1 METANAFE
9 PVYERLL
16 LASGTKNDSELA
28 RILGVS
34 PQSVNGARKRGEIP
48 PGWIQSYA
56 EMSHV
61 SCDWLFFGRGPMR
74 LIESESVNQ
83 TTGSSKSASD
93 APGEPTR
100 PLPTLVVEDRDK
112 CDVNLILVPM
122 VEARL
127 SAGTGSLETSGEIER
142 TYAFRSDFLRRKG
155 NPDKM
160 VLMRVGGDSMQPEIM
175 DNDVVLLDQGK
186 RDLRPGPIFA
196 VGFEDAIYLKRIDK
210 LPGKIILKSAN
221 PAYPPVELDIGEQE
235 DNSFRVI
242 GQVIWSGREY

>member
-1 METANAFE
+1 MSIDVFSARMD
-9 PVYERLL
+9 RLL
-16 LASGTKNDSELA
+16 QAIGGGTDTSLAQV
-28 RILGVS
+28 LGIKPPS
-34 PQSVNGARKRGEIP
+34 IAGARKRKLIPGEWIEKIALGYNIP
-48 PGWIQSYA
+48 A
-56 EMSHV
+56 
-61 SCDWLFFGRGPMR
+61 DWLLFGRGPMR
-74 LIESESVNQ
+74 YEESAQAPLQAQ
-83 TTGSSKSASD
+83 TSQNAKDRLLEINAASLD
-93 APGEPTR
+93 NER
-100 PLPTLVVEDRDK
+100 R
-112 CDVNLILVPM
+112 CDVDLVMVPM
-122 VEARL
+122 AEARL
-127 SAGTGSLETSGEIER
+127 SAGTGSLETGGEIER

-235 DNSFRVI
+235 GDSFRVI

>member
-1 METANAFE
+1 METTNMFE

-28 RILGVS
+28 RVLGIS

-48 PGWIQSYA
+48 PGWVQAYA
-56 EMSHV
+56 EISRV
-61 SCDWLFFGRGPMR
+61 SCDWIFFGRGPMR
-74 LIESESVNQ
+74 FPEDVKEDPVIPSGKEVIGAQE
-83 TTGSSKSASD
+83 
-93 APGEPTR
+93 EPTR
-100 PLPTLVVEDRDK
+100 PLSTLMVDDRGQ
-112 CDVNLILVPM
+112 CDVDLIMVPM

-142 TYAFRSDFLRRKG
+142 TYAFRSDFLHRKG
-155 NPDKM
+155 NPANM

-175 DNDVVLLDQGK
+175 DKDIVLLDQGK

-196 VGFEDAIYLKRIDK
+196 VGFEEAIYLKRIDM

-221 PAYPPVELDIGEQE
+221 PAYAPVELDIREQNGE
-235 DNSFRVI
+235 SFHVI